1 MGAVPSS
8 LVHMVV
14 PMMVFFLEGSVPS
27 MGLGY
32 AVPLNSAS
40 GDARCLGGGCPR
52 TLTIPGGP
60 LIGEYAARET
70 VNPKSVEKTFAIL
83 GLEVVTR
90 ASSLVSPGNV
100 LRLDRERLDR
110 VRACTYFGECE

>member
-1 MGAVPSS
+1 MTI
-8 LVHMVV
+8 
-14 PMMVFFLEGSVPS
+14 PMMFFFLEGSVPS

-40 GDARCLGGGCPR
+40 GTALW
-52 TLTIPGGP
+52 TIG
-60 LIGEYAARET
+60 GEYAARET
-70 VNPKSVEKTFAIL
+70 VNPKSVKNASGMM
-83 GLEVVTR
+83 GLKVVTR

-110 VRACTYFGECE
+110 VRACT